1 MKIKVF
7 GSGSK
12 GNGYLIDD
20 TLLLEVGT
28 NSKDVLKSIN
38 YDINKIKAVLITHS
52 HIDHAKYIK
61 DWVKLNIPIYATQG
75 TFEELNLSN
84 NHNLNIIKY
93 NKLYQI
99 ENYIIYVFET
109 YHDTKEP
116 CGFIIINQSTNEK
129 LLFATDTYLL
139 KESFKG
145 LDYMLVE
152 CNYIE
157 KIIENYSDD
166 NTSKIN
172 RLYASHMSL
181 ESLEIYFNRQ
191 DISTLKNVMLIHL
204 SDSNSDKKQMI
215 DTVKNIVRCNVFTA
229 EKGIY
234 NFEKNPF

>member
-1 MKIKVF
+1 MKIEVF

-28 NSKDVLKSIN
+28 SQKDVLKSIK

-61 DWVKLNIPIYATQG
+61 DWVKLNIPIYATKG

-84 NHNLNIIKY
+84 NNNLNIIKY

-99 ENYIIYVFET
+99 ENYMIYVFET

-116 CGFIIINQSTNEK
+116 CGFVIINNNTKEK

-139 KESFKG
+139 KETFKN
-145 LDYMLVE
+145 LDYMLIE

-157 KIIENYSDD
+157 KIIENYSND

-181 ESLEIYFNRQ
+181 ESLEIYLNRQ

-204 SDSNSDKKQMI
+204 SDSNSNEKQMI
-215 DTVKNIVRCNVFTA
+215 ESIKKIVRCNVYTA
-229 EKGIY
+229 KKNTY
-234 NFEKNPF
+234 YFEKEPF